1 MKKTNSKQ
9 CFNCVV
15 CVRETEQCP
24 LNENYNED
32 AYLEIESRLKANKEK
47 RKTDKGNN

>member
-9 CFNCVV
+9 CYNCVV
-15 CVRETEQCP
+15 CKRETELCP

-32 AYLEIESRLKANKEK
+32 AYLEIEARLKANKEQLK
-47 RKTDKGNN
+47 KQKDHN